1 MVEETAEWD
10 TCADRRHEH
19 PSGKNADSR
28 ARTPTEKTTCKST
41 CEYVDHSPPP
51 RHRARQRQTET
62 SLEHGPEEPQGW
74 SLVTPSS
81 HITGGTQIQHASVS
95 TAPHSTAP
103 NTPTSQS
110 SAREAELLNKIKQ
123 LETQLAK
130 AGVEPGASIGP
141 SPIWDSSVDAP
152 QIAGTF
158 HVNREA
164 PSEGKAP
171 TIVRTIMHKTRIF
184 GQSHWIHGVTQEIL
198 RQCEPIMS
206 RENSKAIFNLKK
218 CKYLGKVIK
227 EQRAPPWPTAPMSEL
242 PPKELADALV
252 DIYLRTFECRY
263 RVLHVPKFRQA
274 YEALWTT
281 EERDAEF
288 VIQLKLVMAVGAVI
302 YDENFSLRTSSI
314 RWIYE
319 AQTWAAEPNFK
330 ARLTI
335 EFIQTNIL
343 LLLAREII
351 GFGVWGSPLLSLD
364 DFDTHP
370 PGNFDDE
377 DLLAEDPTPKPDG
390 TFTQMT
396 IPLALRKMFEARLA
410 IAASLNGTG
419 PHSSYEKVLRL
430 DTDLR
435 ASYKIICRTL
445 QGYHSDT
452 GHGPSPFQTQTL
464 DFLMR
469 RYLLALHIPF
479 FQSSFGDTTYAFS
492 RKVVIDTALQIWC
505 TTNPASGMMIT
516 RRDLN
521 SPSETDDL
529 YRLTIC
535 GSGVFRLTSI
545 QCCFLIAAELTNQL
559 REEDNPGSVP
569 LRRDL
574 LTIIEDSR
582 EWGWKCLVAGETNTK
597 GYLMLSLMNTQI
609 QGLMARTPDDEL
621 PVLFMHAAEEALA
634 KCLALFEEWVG
645 EGDEVQMELDGLNE
659 MDFESLFGS
668 KGGWNFMVSEPF
680 DPNADSM
687 YWPGNWIA

>member
-1 MVEETAEWD
+1 
-10 TCADRRHEH
+10 
-19 PSGKNADSR
+19 
-28 ARTPTEKTTCKST
+28 
-41 CEYVDHSPPP
+41 
-51 RHRARQRQTET
+51 
-62 SLEHGPEEPQGW
+62 
-74 SLVTPSS
+74 
-81 HITGGTQIQHASVS
+81 
-95 TAPHSTAP
+95 
-103 NTPTSQS
+103 
-110 SAREAELLNKIKQ
+110 
-123 LETQLAK
+123 
-130 AGVEPGASIGP
+130 
-141 SPIWDSSVDAP
+141 
-152 QIAGTF
+152 
-158 HVNREA
+158 
-164 PSEGKAP
+164 
-171 TIVRTIMHKTRIF
+171 MHKTRVF
-184 GQSHWIHGVTQEIL
+184 GQSHWIHGVTQCQDIL

-218 CKYLGKVIK
+218 CKYLGKIIK
-227 EQRAPPWPTAPMSEL
+227 ERRAPPWPTAAMSEL

-288 VIQLKLVMAVGAVI
+288 VIQLKLVMAIGAVI

-319 AQTWAAEPNFK
+319 AQTWAAEPDFK

-351 GFGVWGSPLLSLD
+351 GVSGGLIWISMGELLRTAVYIGLHRDPSCLPKTSTFDSEMRRRLWNTIIEMALNTSLESGGPPLFNLD

-377 DLLAEDPTPKPDG
+377 DILAEDPTPKPDG

-396 IPLALRKMFEARLA
+396 ISLALRRMFEARLA
-410 IAASLNGTG
+410 IATSLNGIG
-419 PHSSYEKVLRL
+419 PHSSYEEVLRL
-430 DTDLR
+430 DMDLR
-435 ASYKIICRTL
+435 
-445 QGYHSDT
+445 
-452 GHGPSPFQTQTL
+452 HGPSPFQTQIL
-464 DFLMR
+464 DFLVR
-469 RYLLALHIPF
+469 RYLLALHVPF

-505 TTNPASGMMIT
+505 TTNPSSDMMIT
-516 RRDLN
+516 RRDLHP
-521 SPSETDDL
+521 PSETDDL

-559 REEDNPGSVP
+559 RDEDNLGSVP

-574 LTIIEDSR
+574 LTIIQDSR
-582 EWGWKCLVAGETNTK
+582 EWGWKSLIAGETNTK

-609 QGLMARTPDDEL
+609 QGLMARTPDDEF

-634 KCLALFEEWVG
+634 KCLALFEERVG
-645 EGDEVQMELDGLNE
+645 EGDEVQMELDGIND

-680 DPNADSM
+680 DNSADSM